1 MSPVEP
7 ILSTLEPSLRPFDG
21 TVRDSRLA
29 ERWCSDRKG
38 ISVEVFVPAATT
50 KPGSFIIRGEE
61 KALIHYYK
69 KLFWSKASEMI
80 SEKLSAT

>member
-29 ERWCSDRKG
+29 ERWCSDRMG

-50 KPGSFIIRGEE
+50 KPGSFIVREE
-61 KALIHYYK
+61 KTLIHYFK
-69 KLFWSKASEMI
+69 KLFWSKASQMI
-80 SEKLSAT
+80 SEKVSAT